1 MLAALHAYL
10 ATQVTSV
17 LKVDEVLRAEWV
29 ARVAA
34 LDLYV
39 HEIVA
44 QRMLSIHAGNLVPT
58 GKYLSF
64 RVSMETQARM
74 LAGAGSPAGLAAFD
88 LSVREQLSYLTFQ
101 SPDKIGDAIRL
112 CSSVDLWTE
121 IASHQG
127 AAAGERATKSKFIRD
142 TLAAIVSRRNKI
154 AHEADLQPS
163 IPREPWPISIL
174 DLELVR
180 EFIGDLVPAMDAV
193 IHAND

>member
-10 ATQVTSV
+10 AGHVTSV
-17 LKVDEVLRAEWV
+17 LKVDELLRAEWV

-39 HEIVA
+39 HELVA
-44 QRMLSIHAGNLVPT
+44 QRMLRIHAGLLSPT
-58 GKYLSF
+58 TKYLSF

-74 LAGAGSPAGLAAFD
+74 LAGAGTPAGLAAFD

-101 SPDKIGDAIRL
+101 SPDKIGEAIRL
-112 CSSVDLWTE
+112 CSPIELWGE
-121 IASHQG
+121 VAIFQG
-127 AAAGERATKSKFIRD
+127 ASESERQAKAKSIKS

-163 IPREPWPISIL
+163 IPREAWPISAQ

-180 EFIGDLVPAMDAV
+180 SFIASLVPAIDAV
-193 IHAND
+193 IFAAD